1 MNKLPIRKRY
11 LEKYENKDLKIVLIV
26 ILAKFQNKTQN
37 LKNKLLF

>member
-11 LEKYENKDLKIVLIV
+11 LEKYENKDLRIVLIV
-26 ILAKFQNKTQN
+26 MLAKFQNKTQN

>member
-26 ILAKFQNKTQN
+26 MLAKFQNKTQN

>member
-11 LEKYENKDLKIVLIV
+11 LEKYENKDLKIVLV
-26 ILAKFQNKTQN
+26 VMLAKFQNKTQN

>member
-11 LEKYENKDLKIVLIV
+11 LEKSENKDLKIVLIV
-26 ILAKFQNKTQN
+26 MLAKFQNKTQN